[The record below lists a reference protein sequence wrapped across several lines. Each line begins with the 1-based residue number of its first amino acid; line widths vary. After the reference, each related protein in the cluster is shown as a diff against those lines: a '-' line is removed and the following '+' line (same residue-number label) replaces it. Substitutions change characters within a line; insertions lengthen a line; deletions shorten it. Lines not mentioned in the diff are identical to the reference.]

1 MSFDDFD
8 LSTAPPLPTG
18 LRGIDLLAPVI
29 RGSELLISGEPRS
42 GVRLL
47 GNEIAH
53 RFVVRRSCDVRI
65 VVLLD
70 PQLAEVQG
78 VPEELRE
85 ALPTT
90 EAIYVRERIESSD
103 IESIR
108 RSSIESGGC
117 VAFGFTNDE
126 RCARGFLDTIAACR
140 AASDSSVPLTAIL
153 VGELPETLARD
164 GLVWCSRTMASRG
177 VFPAVDPLRSRC
189 SSAASRSSAQRCTA
203 ERLIAATRALP
214 TDGSAPSPSLVPALQ
229 AVMYLSQGLYVGEPY
244 TGLPG
249 SLAPLDRSLTDF
261 ETILDGRLATIDP
274 SRFRFRAELPTE

>member
-1 MSFDDFD
+1 MSFDGFE
-8 LSTAPPLPTG
+8 SSAAPLLPTG
-18 LRGIDLLAPVI
+18 LRAVDLLAPVI
-29 RGSELLISGEPRS
+29 RGSDLLVSGEPRA

-90 EAIYVRERIESSD
+90 EAIYVRDRLDPSD
-103 IESIR
+103 LDSVR
-108 RSSIESGGC
+108 RSATESGGC

-126 RCARGFLDTIAACR
+126 RCARVFLDTIAAGR
-140 AASDSSVPLTAIL
+140 TATDSSVPLTAIL

-164 GLVWCSRTMASRG
+164 GLVWCSRAMAGRG

-189 SSAASRSSAQRCTA
+189 SLAASRSSAHRRTA
-203 ERLIAATRALP
+203 ERVIEATRALP
-214 TDGSAPSPSLVPALQ
+214 ADGSAPSAALVPALQ
-229 AVMYLSQGLYVGEPY
+229 AVTYLSQGLYVGEPY

-249 SLAPLDRSLTDF
+249 ALAPLDRALQEF

-274 SRFRFRAELPTE
+274 SRFRFRAELPTD